1 MKEILFLSGG
11 GSEIDSKQLDDKF
24 VETIKERSGIG
35 IVYIPMAMPSHRF
48 ARALEWFTPIFQN
61 RVGKIEMWTELKD
74 KTKDDISKLGGI
86 YIGGGDTV
94 RLLQALQESGFDDVL
109 TAYIK
114 DGGIVYGGSAGAIIL
129 GKDIRTASETEKYHL
144 DNCSG
149 LSVLGEYS
157 VACHFKREEAP
168 QYQDLSRQ
176 IASPIIALS
185 EQSGIRISGANLE
198 IVGNNPVSIISPISA
213 KIISPNQNIK
223 IK

>member
-24 VETIKERSGIG
+24 VETIKERGGIG
-35 IVYIPMAMPSHRF
+35 IVYIPMAMPSQRF
-48 ARALEWFTPIFQN
+48 AGALEWFTPIFQN
-61 RVGKIEMWTELKD
+61 RVDKIEMWTDLED

-114 DGGIVYGGSAGAIIL
+114 DGGIIYGGSAGAIIL

-144 DNCSG
+144 DNYSG

-157 VACHFKREEAP
+157 VACHFKREGTP

-185 EQSGIRISGANLE
+185 EQSGIKISGVNLE
-198 IVGNNPVSIISPISA
+198 VVGDDPIYIISSAFAKPILST
-213 KIISPNQNIK
+213 QNIK

>member
-11 GSEIDSKQLDDKF
+11 GSEVDSKQLDDKF
-24 VETIKERSGIG
+24 VETLKERGGIG

-48 ARALEWFTPIFQN
+48 AGALEWFTPIFQN
-61 RVGKIEMWTELKD
+61 RVDKIEMWTELKD
-74 KTKDDISKLGGI
+74 KTKDDVSKLGGI

-94 RLLQALQESGFDDVL
+94 RLLQALRESEFNDAL

-129 GKDIRTASETEKYHL
+129 GKDIRTAPETEKYHL
-144 DNCSG
+144 DNYSG
-149 LSVLGEYS
+149 LDVLGGYS
-157 VACHFKREEAP
+157 VACHFKQGETSY
-168 QYQDLSRQ
+168 YQDISNR

-185 EQSGIRISGANLE
+185 EQSGVRIFGANLE
-198 IVGNNPVSIISPISA
+198 IVGSNPVSIISPTSV